1 MDSIPLMLMYFTEWI
16 ELFEVFIV
24 KPFTSTECKAVFADC
39 KTDKLKAEYS
49 EKRYVRTVY
58 SKPKDNNYSYICEVN
73 ED

>member
-1 MDSIPLMLMYFTEWI
+1 MDRIVWS
-16 ELFEVFIV
+16 VFIV

-58 SKPKDNNYSYICEVN
+58 SKPKDTYSYICEVN